1 MPKPKDVL
9 SDEKLGHLISGIEG
23 ELEDLRR
30 REIRA
35 VVFLMNGDFTAWNL
49 YLAASCGQTVR
60 LIDGAQLML
69 EGRNVVCAAVLLRTM
84 IGVCLRTFAIFTVDE
99 PNVFLE
105 DVFLKGGRVDKHK
118 DKKGENLTDGRLEG
132 LLSDFDS
139 RVKDAYDETSGYIH
153 YSSSTLST
161 MGGVTGMISPSSSA
175 SAASRTRR

>member
-84 IGVCLRTFAIFTVDE
+84 IGGCLRTFAIFTVD
-99 PNVFLE
+99 
-105 DVFLKGGRVDKHK
+105 
-118 DKKGENLTDGRLEG
+118 
-132 LLSDFDS
+132 
-139 RVKDAYDETSGYIH
+139 
-153 YSSSTLST
+153 
-161 MGGVTGMISPSSSA
+161 
-175 SAASRTRR
+175 